1 MANFLSSRATDLIRD
16 LDLPWRWAPRGTY
29 SPIDNPSG
37 LVSFGTAENVL
48 VHQDLEDFTK
58 DYVTFP
64 KSVFSY
70 SYSTAGGPE
79 LPAVIAQHVNE
90 YFQPSRLLDGSEIRV
105 TGAATAMHEILGWAV
120 GNPHDGILT
129 SRPVYGR
136 FELDFGNKAGLRM
149 VYADT
154 TAENSFDVDVVNAFE
169 KALAESRAA
178 GVQIRALLIVNP
190 NNPVGRCYPK
200 ETLIEIMKFC
210 QKNRLHL
217 ISDEIYATS
226 VFSSDLPVFTSV
238 LSIKPGFLND
248 ELLHV
253 IYGFSKDFGAAGL
266 RLGCLITRS
275 EPMLKL
281 IQMTMRFHNP
291 SGASVAIATAMLSN
305 REWCT
310 QFVSNTRHRIGEAY
324 QHVTAGLRELGINYL
339 PANAGFFVYV
349 DLSPYLD
356 QSAEDPEFNFSQK
369 LLDAGVFLHP
379 KEEHGR
385 QGWYRIVY
393 TQPPEVVDE
402 GLRRIKTV
410 LQRKA

>member
-1 MANFLSSRATDLIRD
+1 MSNVLSARATDLIRD

-29 SPIDNPSG
+29 SPDDNPSG
-37 LVSFGTAENVL
+37 LVSFATAENVL
-48 VHQDLEDFTK
+48 VHQDLEDFTR

-64 KSVFSY
+64 KSVFGY

-79 LPAVIAQHVNE
+79 LPVVIAQHVNE
-90 YFQPSRLLDGSEIRV
+90 YFTPSRPLDGSEIRV

-136 FELDFGNKAGLRM
+136 FKLDFGNKAGLKM

-154 TAENSFDVDVVNAFE
+154 TAENSFEIDVVSAFE
-169 KALAESRAA
+169 KALAKSRAA
-178 GVQIRALLIVNP
+178 GVEIRALLIVNP
-190 NNPVGRCYPK
+190 NNPIGRCYPK
-200 ETLIEIMKFC
+200 DTLLEIMKFC
-210 QKNRLHL
+210 QKHQIHL

-226 VFSSDLPVFTSV
+226 VFNDNLPVFTSV
-238 LSIKPGFLND
+238 LSIEPGVLD
-248 ELLHV
+248 DKLLHV

-275 EPMLKL
+275 QPMLKV
-281 IQMTMRFHNP
+281 IQMTIRFHNP
-291 SGASVAIATAMLSN
+291 SGASVAIAKEMIGN
-305 REWCT
+305 RDWCT
-310 QFVSNTRHRIGEAY
+310 QFISNTRRKIGAAY
-324 QHVTAGLRELGINYL
+324 QHVTAGLSELGINYL

-356 QSAEDPEFNFSQK
+356 QSAEDPEFDLSQR

-402 GLRRIKTV
+402 GLRRIKAV
-410 LQRKA
+410 LQKKA